1 MDVMDVKDAGGVTLR
16 LGYRAP
22 YRFEEL
28 LRFFGARAIAGVE
41 AVYGG
46 AYVRTV
52 RIAADDGSGVFG
64 WVRVEDDPCASE
76 LVVTASE
83 SLRGVM
89 PELALR
95 ICRQFDTENDPME
108 VFDGLASMA
117 EVVPGC
123 PQLGTRLPGSFDPF
137 ETTCRAIIG
146 QQVTVKAASSIA
158 GRIARALGTAVDTGI
173 EGLDRAWPTPSEV
186 LSIEDPEAAFGNLG
200 LIRSRTRSIL
210 EIARL
215 FDEGELTLDSRSSAD
230 EQTRRLLSVKGI
242 GPWTAGYVAMRVL
255 GCSDAFLESDAGVAH
270 ALPDLTPKE
279 RLALSERW
287 RPYRSYAVISLWN
300 SLDG

>member
-1 MDVMDVKDAGGVTLR
+1 MDVMDAKDAGVVTLR

-52 RIAADDGSGVFG
+52 RIKAADGGYALG
-64 WVRVEDDPCASE
+64 WLRVEDDPHASE
-76 LVVTASE
+76 LVITASE
-83 SLRGVM
+83 SLRGVI

-95 ICRQFDTENDPME
+95 ICRQFDLESDPKE

-146 QQVTVKAASSIA
+146 QQV
-158 GRIARALGTAVDTGI
+158 G
-173 EGLDRAWPTPSEV
+173 EGGQQHRGAHS
-186 LSIEDPEAAFGNLG
+186 A
-200 LIRSRTRSIL
+200 RSRHRNRHRHRG
-210 EIARL
+210 A
-215 FDEGELTLDSRSSAD
+215 
-230 EQTRRLLSVKGI
+230 
-242 GPWTAGYVAMRVL
+242 
-255 GCSDAFLESDAGVAH
+255 
-270 ALPDLTPKE
+270 
-279 RLALSERW
+279 
-287 RPYRSYAVISLWN
+287 
-300 SLDG
+300 